1 MPKNESLVYFYPYL
15 VERRYQQRINKREF
29 LGSNDCND
37 SKAFVQYSTYMDI
50 IHENTDDFNPN
61 RKHEILIVFDHMIA
75 DYSIVC
81 RGVQSPTRKIT
92 VPPKERI
99 PT

>member
-1 MPKNESLVYFYPYL
+1 
-15 VERRYQQRINKREF
+15 
-29 LGSNDCND
+29 
-37 SKAFVQYSTYMDI
+37 MDI

-61 RKHEILIVFDHMIA
+61 RKHEILIVFDDMIA

-92 VPPKERI
+92 VSPKERI

>member
-1 MPKNESLVYFYPYL
+1 
-15 VERRYQQRINKREF
+15 
-29 LGSNDCND
+29 
-37 SKAFVQYSTYMDI
+37 MDI

-61 RKHEILIVFDHMIA
+61 KKREILIVFDDIIA

-81 RGVQSPTRKIT
+81 RGVQSTTRKIT
-92 VPPKERI
+92 VPPKKRI